1 MLTLDIVQT
10 TITCCISVQHA
21 PCDYDHSTP
30 PDERDDSKLPPSS
43 TSVGVPRAPKVNA
56 SALKNEIGAD
66 ALLQLVR
73 SQPPDFAALNLT
85 FVTPDGAV
93 ATFAHDNSRELP
105 DWIRMIV
112 NRMAA
117 SRLPWL
123 MMNRREFTA
132 EGDGQVTKLSS
143 CVITPG
149 LEPLTATQA
158 AHALNTKA
166 KTGRAL
172 PPDTVFVDFACCA
185 RNASRPST
193 RG

>member
-1 MLTLDIVQT
+1 MY
-10 TITCCISVQHA
+10 
-21 PCDYDHSTP
+21 DYDRSTP
-30 PDERDDSKLPPSS
+30 ADERDDSQLAPSS
-43 TSVGVPRAPKVNA
+43 VSVSVPRSHEVNPT
-56 SALKNEIGAD
+56 ALKIESGAD

-117 SRLPWL
+117 DRLPWL
-123 MMNRREFTA
+123 MLNRREFTT
-132 EGDGQVTKLSS
+132 EGERQVTKLSC

-149 LEPLTATQA
+149 RMEPLTAAQA
-158 AHALNTKA
+158 AHAFKTNA